1 MTKQRV
7 LFFAIALLTI
17 SVALYQHFVGP
28 SVPAHDNAINEAPL
42 RNATSLRPV
51 TDGISTSV
59 KEETGQLAERSAD
72 PLNCLTIEQ
81 LDSHPILAEDSYR
94 FDSVATSGS
103 TIASYRGLSSTEL
116 LGLATQGDS
125 AAMAV
130 LGAMS
135 VMRARKQPQSKA
147 VAYLMHEDPGL
158 WTVQFSRPLDSSTTA
173 HLEEAREWFYQA
185 ALHGRVMAL
194 YHVGDSLWRQKGG
207 PVELG
212 WIDSA
217 EYDSLS
223 SFQKNALL
231 PSNVYN
237 VLAFEIAPEL
247 QSGPHGN
254 LMNELMPRSER
265 QQQVLDA
272 LLKDF
277 HEDLETAE
285 LPPISVAA
293 STAPSIEE
301 LMSLLCQTESNQPVD
316 SESE

>member
-1 MTKQRV
+1 MTKVRV
-7 LFFAIALLTI
+7 LLFAIALLTI
-17 SVALYQHFVGP
+17 AVTHYYQFVAP
-28 SVPAHDNAINEAPL
+28 RVPAHVDTIDEAALQNE
-42 RNATSLRPV
+42 TSLRP
-51 TDGISTSV
+51 ISNSISAGV
-59 KEETGQLAERSAD
+59 EEETGQFNEGTAD
-72 PLNCLTIEQ
+72 PINCLTLEQ
-81 LDSHPILAEDSYR
+81 LESHPILAEDSYR

-103 TIASYRGLSSTEL
+103 TIASYRGLSSAEL
-116 LGLATQGDS
+116 LGLAKQGDS

-135 VMRARKQPQSKA
+135 VMRSRKLPDSKA
-147 VAYLMHEDPGL
+147 VAYLMHEDSGL
-158 WTVQFSRPLDSSTTA
+158 QTFQFSRPLDSSTTA
-173 HLEEAREWFYQA
+173 HLEEAGEWFYQA

-194 YHVGDSLWRQKGG
+194 YHVGDSLWMRKGG

-223 SFQKNALL
+223 SFQKNTLL
-231 PSNVYN
+231 PINVYN

-247 QSGPHGN
+247 KSGPNGN
-254 LMNELMPRSER
+254 LINELMPRSKR

-272 LLKDF
+272 LLNDF
-277 HEDLETAE
+277 QEDLETAE

-293 STAPSIEE
+293 STAPPMEE
-301 LMSLLCQTESNQPVD
+301 LMSLLCQTELNQLVD